1 MNNPETVEINSDD
14 IESTSLYT
22 QSTVDSLYE
31 RQKREVS
38 QMRAS
43 LLACDDS
50 DIRSV
55 RTAMNNVLVLRVMHQ
70 IARIVRFTEMLD
82 KIEDKLYRSLD
93 ATLLAADEADPT
105 TWAMLMKVQA
115 QLQETMVESQKLLD
129 PYLKNANF
137 AFLDVIP
144 EETEVQYD
152 KLLYDQ
158 ESRERIRQS
167 AQAVLEVLNTSPLTG
182 QDLPND
188 GDRKLKELV
197 VVQQPEEETKEV
209 EHLDEEEVEM
219 IDAKE
224 LAKQAIEKIKKNG

>member
-1 MNNPETVEINSDD
+1 MNSPETVEINSDD

-22 QSTVDSLYE
+22 QTTVDSLYE

-43 LLACDDS
+43 LLACNES

-70 IARIVRFTEMLD
+70 ISRIIRFTEMLD

-93 ATLLAADEADPT
+93 ATLLQADELDPT

-115 QLQETMVESQKLLD
+115 NLQTTMIESQKLLD
-129 PYLKNANF
+129 PYLKNADF
-137 AFLDVIP
+137 AFLDITP
-144 EETEVQYD
+144 EEPDIQYD

-182 QDLPND
+182 EPIPTEEPAP
-188 GDRKLKELV
+188 KV
-197 VVQQPEEETKEV
+197 VAEQQPEESVKE
-209 EHLDEEEVEM
+209 EPEE
-219 IDAKE
+219 IDARE
-224 LAKQAIEKIKKNG
+224 LARRAMEKINNG

>member
-1 MNNPETVEINSDD
+1 MNSPETVEINSED

-22 QSTVDSLYE
+22 QDTVDSLYE

-43 LLACDDS
+43 LIACDET

-55 RTAMNNVLVLRVMHQ
+55 KSAMNNVLVLRVMHQ

-93 ATLLAADEADPT
+93 ATLLQADELDPT
-105 TWAMLMKVQA
+105 TWAMLMKVQSS
-115 QLQETMVESQKLLD
+115 LQETMIESQKLLE
-129 PYLKNANF
+129 PYFKEGNY
-137 AFLDVIP
+137 AFLDIVPQDSEI
-144 EETEVQYD
+144 QYD

-167 AQAVLEVLNTSPLTG
+167 TQAVLEVLNTSPLTG
-182 QDLPND
+182 EDLPKDIDESPQYVESTVEN
-188 GDRKLKELV
+188 
-197 VVQQPEEETKEV
+197 EEKV
-209 EHLDEEEVEM
+209 DEDS
-219 IDAKE
+219 DAKE
-224 LAKQAIEKIKKNG
+224 LARKAIEKIKGND

>member
-1 MNNPETVEINSDD
+1 MNSPETVEINSED

-22 QSTVDSLYE
+22 QDTVDSLYE

-43 LLACDDS
+43 LIACDET

-55 RTAMNNVLVLRVMHQ
+55 KSAMNNVLVLRVMHQ

-93 ATLLAADEADPT
+93 ATLLQADELDPT
-105 TWAMLMKVQA
+105 TWAMLMKVQSS
-115 QLQETMVESQKLLD
+115 LQETMIESQKLLE
-129 PYLKNANF
+129 PYFKEGNY
-137 AFLDVIP
+137 AFLDIVPQDSEI
-144 EETEVQYD
+144 QYD

-182 QDLPND
+182 EDLPKDIDESPQYVESTVEN
-188 GDRKLKELV
+188 
-197 VVQQPEEETKEV
+197 EEKV
-209 EHLDEEEVEM
+209 DEDS
-219 IDAKE
+219 DAKE
-224 LAKQAIEKIKKNG
+224 LARKAIEKIKGND